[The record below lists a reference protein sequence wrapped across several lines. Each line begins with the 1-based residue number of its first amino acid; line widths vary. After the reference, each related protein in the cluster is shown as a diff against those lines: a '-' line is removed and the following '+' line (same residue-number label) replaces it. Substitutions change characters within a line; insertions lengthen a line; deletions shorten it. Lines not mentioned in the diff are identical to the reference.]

1 MANTLFSKI
10 FNKLSEFA
18 MKSNEV
24 IEHHNDN
31 NIQLCNRNE
40 LDKDVLDKLL
50 NAEKDINDV
59 YEHRFD
65 LVEKA
70 LFASGD
76 TVNELIEVITFQL
89 ISFITVV

>member
-1 MANTLFSKI
+1 
-10 FNKLSEFA
+10 

-31 NIQLCNRNE
+31 NIQLCNRN
-40 LDKDVLDKLL
+40 DFDGDVLDKLL

-59 YEHRFD
+59 YEHRLD

-76 TVNELIEVITFQL
+76 TVNELIKVISFQL